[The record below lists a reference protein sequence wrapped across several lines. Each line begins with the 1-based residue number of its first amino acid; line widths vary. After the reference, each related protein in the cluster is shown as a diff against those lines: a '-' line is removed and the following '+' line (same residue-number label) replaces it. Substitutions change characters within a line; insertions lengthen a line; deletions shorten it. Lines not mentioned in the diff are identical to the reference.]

1 MTVTEPEATT
11 TSTTGAKASTGT
23 RSGAASPGM
32 TAAAFDA
39 IVARLSRQ
47 SVSKHFDAYVDVDW
61 ENPDFAVDAEDPRWQ
76 LWESDGLGNTEWY
89 RSQPVEVQSRVA
101 LHRMAAAM
109 RVGWQF
115 ENILQ
120 RGLLSFVFHLPNGAP
135 EFRYLHH
142 EVIEESQHT
151 LMFQEFV
158 NRTGLP
164 VEGMPRIITLIAEK
178 LVIRMSRTN
187 PTLFFLFVLGG
198 EDPVDHMQ
206 RTRLRTGVNHPLL
219 ERIMRIH
226 VTEEARHISFARNFL
241 KTEVPKLSRIQRA
254 RIAFRAPILYGVMTR
269 LMVDPPSQLARNY
282 GIPRAAMKA
291 ARRDPDHK
299 ALIAA
304 AASKPRKLCTDLG
317 LVNRWT
323 APIWNFMGLTETAGA
338 DRGAETAA

>member
-1 MTVTEPEATT
+1 MTITEPQTSIETT
-11 TSTTGAKASTGT
+11 EGSTSAVEAKAPRPAT
-23 RSGAASPGM
+23 M
-32 TAAAFDA
+32 TAEAFDA

-47 SVSKHFDAYVDVDW
+47 SVAKHFDAYTDVDW
-61 ENPDFAVDAEDPRWQ
+61 DNPDFAVDAADPRWQ
-76 LWESDGLGNTEWY
+76 LWESDGLGNTDWY
-89 RSQPVEVQSRVA
+89 KAQTPELQSRIA

-109 RVGWQF
+109 RIGWQF

-120 RGLLSFVFHLPNGAP
+120 RGLLSYVFNLPNGAN

-142 EVIEESQHT
+142 EIIEESQHT

-164 VEGMPRIITLIAEK
+164 VEGMPRLITFIAEK
-178 LVIRMSRTN
+178 VVIRLSRSN
-187 PTLFFLFVLGG
+187 PALFFIFVLGG

-206 RTRLRTGVNHPLL
+206 RTRLRSGVNHPLL

-226 VTEEARHISFARNFL
+226 VTEEARHISFARNYL
-241 KTEVPKLSRIQRA
+241 KTEVPKLSRFHRA
-254 RIAFRAPILYGVMTR
+254 RIALRAPILYGVMTR
-269 LMVDPPSQLARNY
+269 LMCDPPAQLARTY
-282 GIPRAAMKA
+282 GIPGSAMAA

-323 APIWNFMGLTETAGA
+323 APLWDLMGLTETAGA